1 VRFDSVSSKRLGML
15 SLSPLAFGESGAC
28 TSKVR
33 APHASLSPRLNAPA
47 ARSTYLCSDWR
58 SDQSIADVW
67 AFPWLLVSPVVRG
80 GNLSDKIIALEGAAF
95 NLNAGTVVQQTRPVV
110 RRARSAGALP
120 GRTD

>member
-1 VRFDSVSSKRLGML
+1 MHDALTSANPPMRAGSCL
-15 SLSPLAFGESGAC
+15 STPKAM
-28 TSKVR
+28 
-33 APHASLSPRLNAPA
+33 RLNAPA